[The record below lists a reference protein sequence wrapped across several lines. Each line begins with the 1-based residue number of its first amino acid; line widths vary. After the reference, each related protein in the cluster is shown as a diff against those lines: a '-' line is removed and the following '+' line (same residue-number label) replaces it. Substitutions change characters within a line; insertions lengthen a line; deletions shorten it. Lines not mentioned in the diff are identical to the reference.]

1 MQWVLQYISS
11 LKVFVGNRFIKK
23 RQGTLNTNNSRKTAL
38 IVSIIFIAFAF
49 GFYWL
54 SKDNNVLSTEN
65 NSAIH
70 SKALAQVEKELPII
84 ATVKK
89 ISPETYQSFEHLITQ
104 YDPDNEDLRRQL
116 FDQVV
121 GNVMKLVLE
130 RMEYA
135 SDDSV
140 INFTSRVN
148 DYLKILLEED
158 PSGQT
163 CFYSL
168 FPHLRETAEIIPPEK
183 SQAVLLKQIQA
194 TNELLISSEAG
205 VKQALMSPQEYAE
218 ELTQLASGLSAKYGE
233 DAAILG
239 NLDAG
244 KKSPALAC
252 RISIS
257 FYDEI
262 LSIPDN
268 TKKATLLRSLFS
280 SVNN

>member
-1 MQWVLQYISS
+1 MWGTVLPR
-11 LKVFVGNRFIKK
+11 KGRV
-23 RQGTLNTNNSRKTAL
+23 TLNTNNSRKTAL

-70 SKALAQVEKELPII
+70 SEALAQVEKELPII

-104 YDPDNEDLRRQL
+104 YDPANEDLRRQL

-158 PSGQT
+158 PTGKT

-168 FPHLRETAEIIPPEK
+168 FPHLRETAEIIPPQK

-205 VKQALMSPQEYAE
+205 VKQALMSPKEYSE

-233 DAAILG
+233 DTAILG
-239 NLDAG
+239 NLEAG

-257 FYDEI
+257 FYNEI
-262 LSIPDN
+262 LSMPDN
-268 TKKATLLRSLFS
+268 QKKAALLRSLFS

>member
-1 MQWVLQYISS
+1 M
-11 LKVFVGNRFIKK
+11 
-23 RQGTLNTNNSRKTAL
+23 NTNSSRKTAL
-38 IVSIIFIAFAF
+38 IVSIIFIAFAI

-65 NSAIH
+65 NTAIH
-70 SKALAQVEKELPII
+70 SEALVQAEKELPII

-89 ISPETYQSFEHLITQ
+89 ISPETYQSFEYLITQ
-104 YDPDNEDLRRQL
+104 YDPENDDIRRQL

-121 GNVMKLVLE
+121 GSVMKLVLE

-140 INFTSRVN
+140 INFTSKVN
-148 DYLKILLEED
+148 DYLKVLLEED
-158 PSGQT
+158 PTGKT

-168 FPHLRETAEIIPPEK
+168 FPHLRETAEIIPPKK

-194 TNELLISSEAG
+194 TNELLISSEG
-205 VKQALMSPQEYAE
+205 SQPQALMSPTEYTQT
-218 ELTQLASGLSAKYGE
+218 LTQLASGLSAKYGA

-239 NLDAG
+239 NLNVG
-244 KKSPALAC
+244 KQSPALAC
-252 RISIS
+252 QVSIS

-262 LSIPDN
+262 LALPDS
-268 TKKATLLRSLFS
+268 TQKAALLRSLFS
-280 SVNN
+280 SVNK

>member
-1 MQWVLQYISS
+1 MQLVLQYISS
-11 LKVFVGNRFIKK
+11 LKVFVGNRFTRKG
-23 RQGTLNTNNSRKTAL
+23 RVTLNTNNSRKTAL

-65 NSAIH
+65 NSTIH
-70 SKALAQVEKELPII
+70 SEALAQVEKELPII

-104 YDPDNEDLRRQL
+104 YDPTNEDLRRQL

-158 PSGQT
+158 PTGKT

-168 FPHLRETAEIIPPEK
+168 FPHLRETAEIIPPQK

-205 VKQALMSPQEYAE
+205 VKQALMSPTEYSE

-233 DAAILG
+233 DTAILG
-239 NLDAG
+239 NLEAG

-268 TKKATLLRSLFS
+268 PKKAALLRSLFS

>member
-1 MQWVLQYISS
+1 M
-11 LKVFVGNRFIKK
+11 
-23 RQGTLNTNNSRKTAL
+23 NTNSSRKTAL
-38 IVSIIFIAFAF
+38 IVSIIFIAFAV

-54 SKDNNVLSTEN
+54 SKDNNVLSTDN
-65 NSAIH
+65 NTAIH
-70 SKALAQVEKELPII
+70 SEALAQAEKELPII

-104 YDPDNEDLRRQL
+104 YDPENEDIRRQL

-121 GNVMKLVLE
+121 GSVMKLVLE

-135 SDDSV
+135 SDDAV
-140 INFTSRVN
+140 INFTSKVN
-148 DYLKILLEED
+148 DYLKVLLEED
-158 PSGQT
+158 PTGKT

-168 FPHLRETAEIIPPEK
+168 FPHLRETAEIIPPKK

-205 VKQALMSPQEYAE
+205 KTQALMSPTEYTQT
-218 ELTQLASGLSAKYGE
+218 LGQLAAGLSAKYGA

-239 NLDAG
+239 NLEAG

-252 RISIS
+252 QISIS

-262 LSIPDN
+262 LAIPDN
-268 TKKATLLRSLFS
+268 GKKAALLRSLFS

>member
-1 MQWVLQYISS
+1 MVTCYID
-11 LKVFVGNRFIKK
+11 KGRAI
-23 RQGTLNTNNSRKTAL
+23 LNTNSSRKTAL
-38 IVSIIFIAFAF
+38 IVIIVFIAFAV

-54 SKDNNVLSTEN
+54 SKDNNELSTN
-65 NSAIH
+65 NNAVIH
-70 SKALAQVEKELPII
+70 SEALAQVEKELPII

-104 YDPDNEDLRRQL
+104 YDPDNVDLRRQL

-135 SDDSV
+135 SDESV
-140 INFTSRVN
+140 INFTARVN
-148 DYLKILLEED
+148 DYLKVLLEED
-158 PSGQT
+158 PSGKT

-168 FPHLRETAEIIPPEK
+168 FPHMRETAEIIPPQK
-183 SQAVLLKQIQA
+183 SQTVLLKQIQA

-205 VKQALMSPQEYAE
+205 VKQSLLSESEYKNI
-218 ELTQLASGLSAKYGE
+218 LTQLGSSLVEKYGN
-233 DAAILG
+233 DAGILG
-239 NLDAG
+239 NLQAG
-244 KKSPALAC
+244 KKAPATAC

-262 LSIPDN
+262 LAMPDN
-268 TKKATLLRSLFS
+268 DKKAALLRSLFS
-280 SVNN
+280 SANN

>member
-1 MQWVLQYISS
+1 M
-11 LKVFVGNRFIKK
+11 
-23 RQGTLNTNNSRKTAL
+23 NTNSSRKTAL
-38 IVSIIFIAFAF
+38 IVSIIFIAFAV

-65 NSAIH
+65 NTAIH
-70 SKALAQVEKELPII
+70 SEALAQAEKELPII

-104 YDPDNEDLRRQL
+104 YDPENEDIRRQL

-121 GNVMKLVLE
+121 GGVMKLVVE

-135 SDDSV
+135 SDDAV
-140 INFTSRVN
+140 INFTSKVN
-148 DYLKILLEED
+148 DYLKVLLEED
-158 PSGQT
+158 PTGKT

-168 FPHLRETAEIIPPEK
+168 FPHLRETAEIIPPKK

-205 VKQALMSPQEYAE
+205 KTQALMSPTEYTEILA
-218 ELTQLASGLSAKYGE
+218 QLASGLSAKYGA

-239 NLDAG
+239 NLSAG

-252 RISIS
+252 QVSIS

-262 LSIPDN
+262 LAIPDN
-268 TKKATLLRSLFS
+268 GKKAALLRSLFS

>member
-1 MQWVLQYISS
+1 M
-11 LKVFVGNRFIKK
+11 K
-23 RQGTLNTNNSRKTAL
+23 TNSSRKTAI
-38 IVSIIFIAFAF
+38 IVSIIFIAFAL

-65 NSAIH
+65 NSAVH
-70 SKALAQVEKELPII
+70 SEALVQVEKELPII

-89 ISPETYQSFEHLITQ
+89 ISPETYQNFEHLITQ
-104 YDPDNEDLRRQL
+104 YDPNNEDLRRQL

-140 INFTSRVN
+140 INFTSKVN
-148 DYLKILLEED
+148 DYLKVLLEED
-158 PSGQT
+158 PTGKT

-168 FPHLRETAEIIPPEK
+168 FPHLRETAEIIPPKK

-194 TNELLISSEAG
+194 TNELLISSESG
-205 VKQALMSPQEYAE
+205 TKQALMSPTEYTE
-218 ELTQLASGLSAKYGE
+218 MLTKLVGGLSAKYGE
-233 DAAILG
+233 NATILG
-239 NLDAG
+239 DLNAG

-252 RISIS
+252 RVSIS
-257 FYDEI
+257 FYDAI

-268 TKKATLLRSLFS
+268 GQKAALLRSLFS